1 MRKIV
6 IGFAVGALMTGITA
20 APAAAATESP
30 SPPGLSWSF
39 DGPFGT
45 FDRGALQRG
54 FQVYKEVCAAC
65 HAMKL
70 LAYRNLA
77 DPGGPGFSAAEV
89 KAIAAEVEVTD
100 GPNDDGEMFERP
112 GLPSD
117 RFKSPF
123 PNDKAARVANN
134 GSLPPDLSLIA
145 KARKGGPDYLHAIL
159 SGYEDPPS
167 GFQLADGMQYNKYFP
182 GHQIAMA
189 APLSD
194 DRVEY
199 ADGTKA
205 TVDQMARDVSE
216 FLMWTAEPKLED
228 RKRLGLKVV
237 LFLLLLTGLFYA
249 AKRKVW
255 ADLH

>member
-1 MRKIV
+1 MRRSLIALAV
-6 IGFAVGALMTGITA
+6 SCGLLGFGAGS
-20 APAAAATESP
+20 AAAAEAVALP
-30 SPPGLSWSF
+30 NQEWSF
-39 DGPFGT
+39 QGIFGT
-45 FDRGALQRG
+45 YDRAALRRG
-54 FQVYKEVCAAC
+54 YQVYKEVCAAC
-65 HAMKL
+65 HSMRL
-70 LAYRNLA
+70 LSYRNLREI
-77 DPGGPGFSAAEV
+77 GFSEAAV
-89 KAIAAEVEVTD
+89 KAIAAEVQVTD

-112 GLPSD
+112 GVPSD

-145 KARKGGPDYLHAIL
+145 KARKGGPDYLHAVVT
-159 SGYEDPPS
+159 GYDDPPS
-167 GFQLADGMQYNKYFP
+167 GFQLADGMNYNKYFP

-216 FLMWTAEPKLED
+216 FLMWAAEPKLED

-237 LFLLLLTGLFYA
+237 LFLLVLTGLFYA

-255 ADLH
+255 SDLH

>member
-1 MRKIV
+1 MRRIMV
-6 IGFAVGALMTGITA
+6 RFAVGALLAGIAA
-20 APAAAATESP
+20 APAIAATESP
-30 SPPGLSWSF
+30 KLPSLGWSF

-65 HAMKL
+65 HSMKL
-70 LAYRNLA
+70 LSYRNLR
-77 DPGGPGFSAAEV
+77 DIGFSEAAV
-89 KAIAAEVEVTD
+89 KAIAAEYQVMD
-100 GPNDDGEMFERP
+100 GPNDEGEMFERP
-112 GLPSD
+112 AVPSD

-123 PNDKAARVANN
+123 ANDKAARAANN
-134 GSLPPDLSLIA
+134 GALPVDLSLVA
-145 KARKGGPDYLHAIL
+145 KSRKGGADYLHAL
-159 SGYEDPPS
+159 LTGYEDPPS
-167 GFQLADGMQYNKYFP
+167 GFQLAEGMQYNKYFP
-182 GHQIAMA
+182 GHQIAMP
-189 APLSD
+189 APLNEGQI
-194 DRVEY
+194 EY

-205 TVDQMARDVSE
+205 TVGQMARDVSE
-216 FLMWTAEPKLED
+216 FLMWAAEPKLED

>member
-1 MRKIV
+1 MRRIV
-6 IGFAVGALMTGITA
+6 IGFAVGAVMASIA
-20 APAAAATESP
+20 AVPASAATETP
-30 SPPGLSWSF
+30 APPGQSWSF

-65 HAMKL
+65 HSMRL
-70 LAYRNLA
+70 LSYRNLREI
-77 DPGGPGFSAAEV
+77 GFSAAAV

-112 GLPSD
+112 GVPSD

-205 TVDQMARDVSE
+205 TVDQMARDVGE
-216 FLMWTAEPKLED
+216 FLMWAAEPKLED
-228 RKRLGLKVV
+228 RKRLGLKVM
-237 LFLLLLTGLFYA
+237 LFLLVLTGLFYA

>member
-6 IGFAVGALMTGITA
+6 TGFAIGALLASVA
-20 APAAAATESP
+20 AMPASAATGTSAPP
-30 SPPGLSWSF
+30 SLSWSF

-65 HAMKL
+65 HSMRL
-70 LAYRNLA
+70 LSYRNLREI
-77 DPGGPGFSAAEV
+77 GFSEAAV
-89 KAIAAEVEVTD
+89 KAIAAEVQVTD

-112 GLPSD
+112 GVPSD

-145 KARKGGPDYLHAIL
+145 KARKGGPDYLHAVVT
-159 SGYEDPPS
+159 GYDDPPS
-167 GFQLADGMQYNKYFP
+167 GFQLADGMNYNKYFP

-216 FLMWTAEPKLED
+216 FLMWAAEPKLED

-237 LFLLLLTGLFYA
+237 LFLLVLTGLFYA

-255 ADLH
+255 SDLH